1 MKYLETKHE
10 KKAVKVT
17 ALLTLILVLLLFFI
31 TSPPY
36 IDPPQEYGFAINLDY
51 PSKVDH
57 SVSKFLTLSPKNT
70 TRTDVV
76 KKIELEEVIEQGIAQ
91 KVTSKDE
98 ILKEN
103 IEHDAKDNVG
113 KKLDEDFLK
122 QEAKRIIALLPKLRP
137 DLQNNSPF
145 FSLYY
150 SNSNTNMKIIILG

>member
-1 MKYLETKHE
+1 M
-10 KKAVKVT
+10 
-17 ALLTLILVLLLFFI
+17 
-31 TSPPY
+31 
-36 IDPPQEYGFAINLDY
+36 
-51 PSKVDH
+51 
-57 SVSKFLTLSPKNT
+57 TLSPKNT

-122 QEAKRIIALLPKLRP
+122 QEAKRIIALLPKSRP

-150 SNSNTNMKIIILG
+150 TNSNTNMKIIILG